1 MFNEKKVTQ
10 PKETGRNIIGVKTK
24 IVGNIESEG
33 DFRIDG
39 LIEGE
44 VKTNGRVIIGKT
56 GVVRG
61 TVICAF
67 ADVEGTIEG
76 VLSVSET
83 LTLYSTASVSGETTM
98 GKLSVEPG
106 ANLNGT
112 CTMKGAVK
120 ELKKKRI
127 EKTA

>member
-10 PKETGRNIIGVKTK
+10 TKETGRNIIGVKTK

-56 GVVRG
+56 GSVRG
-61 TVICAF
+61 TVICGY
-67 ADVEGTIEG
+67 ADVEGTIDG

-83 LTLYSTASVSGETTM
+83 LTLYSTASISGETSI

-112 CTMKGAVK
+112 CTMKGGVK